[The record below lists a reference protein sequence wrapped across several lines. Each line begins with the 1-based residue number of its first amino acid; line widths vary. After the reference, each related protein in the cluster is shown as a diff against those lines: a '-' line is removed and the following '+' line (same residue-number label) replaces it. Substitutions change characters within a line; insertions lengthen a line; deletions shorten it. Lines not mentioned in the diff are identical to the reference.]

1 MLRQSLKATEYH
13 ELQERVEDVQ
23 LLLRQLGPDAGVQS
37 LEQRFADIYQ
47 IKDDGKYL
55 QVVDQDGQWI
65 YRSRRMIDA
74 GLLPAA
80 PGLLPPDGTLDQF
93 HQGTRYVRVL
103 TYPIH
108 VNGRAYSVQ
117 TGLAVN
123 KSMVL
128 LSSFGGRLLLLTPA
142 VLILAAIGGHFM
154 SRKALA
160 PVAAIAVDARRINDR
175 NLDIRLPVA
184 PTRDE
189 ISDLSETLNQMLQR
203 VESGV
208 RSTRDFTANAAH
220 ELRTPLALIRTEVEV
235 ALSRMRSAGEYREA
249 CENVQLESIRMTGLI
264 DSLLMLAR
272 VDAGNEALCFEPIEA
287 NQMVRQLSEKWKT
300 SMQLALLSFEVELA
314 PELLF
319 ILGDANSLQRLLTIL
334 LDNAVR
340 YTPPGGSVQLR
351 VARQDGC
358 AISLFAIPGLV
369 SHPNINLE
377 SLIASTVWIEQAD
390 PLEARAW
397 GCRWA
402 SGLQRNTAPAFRSRA
417 QSARERLS
425 NSLSRKLAQLRL
437 RSPKHR
443 STPSA
448 GARPTFRYANRRSLH
463 FATLRMTILSR
474 GSSIYRLK
482 ALAATKELS
491 SRPERSEVEGP
502 AVSPR

>member
-1 MLRQSLKATEYH
+1 MFATAAVLLSLSSWWMLHQSLKATEYH

-23 LLLRQLGPDAGVQS
+23 LLLRQLGPDARVQS

-65 YRSRRMIDA
+65 YRSRRMIEA

-80 PGLLPPDGTLDQF
+80 PGLLPSDGTLDQF

-117 TGLAVN
+117 TGLTVN

-128 LSSFGGRLLLLTPA
+128 LSSFGRRLLLLTPA

-272 VDAGNEALCFEPIEA
+272 VDAGNEALSFEPIEA
-287 NQMVRQLSEKWKT
+287 NQMVRQLGEKWKT

-351 VARQDGC
+351 VARHDGC
-358 AISLFAIPGLV
+358 AIFTVRDTGIGIPSEHQSRIFDRFYRVDRTRRSSGGSGLGLSLGKWIAEQHGTRLSLESAMGKGTSFQFAIAEVGATLPV
-369 SHPNINLE
+369 KSK
-377 SLIASTVWIEQAD
+377 ASQ
-390 PLEARAW
+390 
-397 GCRWA
+397 
-402 SGLQRNTAPAFRSRA
+402 
-417 QSARERLS
+417 
-425 NSLSRKLAQLRL
+425 
-437 RSPKHR
+437 
-443 STPSA
+443 
-448 GARPTFRYANRRSLH
+448 YAVRRS
-463 FATLRMTILSR
+463 
-474 GSSIYRLK
+474 
-482 ALAATKELS
+482 
-491 SRPERSEVEGP
+491 
-502 AVSPR
+502 